1 MKIGRK
7 TRQRGTALITVL
19 IIMVGVIGMLT
30 FLFTLSQSDSVSRTE
45 SREIA
50 DMQLLLRSGFAYAI
64 DEITTKSDGD
74 TDGLGAVGNNIEA
87 FHTTGALADF
97 SEANAAHLATLGIEL
112 TVPATVG
119 TKGRTSL
126 GRFATWIESSAAD
139 EKRLHIIAAY
149 PDFVT
154 PARTLGA
161 EYKITTFEG
170 GKNALSLIGAVSG
183 AGGGNFGLAFP
194 DDIMM
199 TIEDAS
205 GVVPAI
211 NVTQSSYL
219 TDAAFKDFIGDA
231 LTRTGNKIE
240 GASTGD
246 GASFVGFP
254 GYTGNA
260 GEDWDTI
267 DDVGSSGLKLNAEII
282 GNVAQDFLDLLDR
295 ADADEI
301 VLGAS
306 DGKSDFNTGS
316 SYGLF
321 GYTAYDLSNLPGGVH
336 VLPTGD
342 IADAD
347 TEVVWRLGGG
357 SKSYKVDGQHI
368 EGTGTLL
375 IDSGCSIE
383 WKNGATLNWHGDVYF
398 YVTDNKE
405 FKIKDNAQL
414 SISNN
419 FYVIVDP
426 SVKKKTAKLKIEG
439 KGSSGHPSLTVGNTT
454 MLVAPG
460 VGSDGN
466 EIEFHMTGSGGNDA
480 GRFSTELFVCL
491 GEGIDFVM
499 EGGGISTTGAEDDT
513 AKFDING
520 SMVIGVPE
528 ESGGIQKFL
537 FDQYLDVNLVF
548 NSGTFSANMKTLTKG
563 SDDLAVW
570 KNEGYVERSGATK
583 LAEFYAAINSV
594 DTVDGYLGM
603 D

>member
-1 MKIGRK
+1 MKIRRK

-19 IIMVGVIGMLT
+19 IIMVGVMGMLT
-30 FLFTLSQSDSVSRTE
+30 YLFTISQSDSVSRTE

-64 DEITTKSDGD
+64 EEITTKSDGD

-87 FHTTGALADF
+87 FHTSGGMANF
-97 SEANAAHLATLGIEL
+97 SEANAAHLASLGIQL
-112 TVPATVG
+112 TVPSTVG
-119 TKGRTSL
+119 AKGRANL
-126 GRFATWIESSAAD
+126 GRFATWIESAAAD
-139 EKRLHIIAAY
+139 EKRLHIIAVY
-149 PDFVT
+149 PDFVN

-183 AGGGNFGLAFP
+183 AGSGNFGLAFP
-194 DDIMM
+194 SDIQMQ
-199 TIEDAS
+199 IKDSS
-205 GVVPAI
+205 GLVPAI

-219 TDAAFKDFIGDA
+219 TETVFKDFIGDI
-231 LTRTGNKIE
+231 LTRSGSKIE

-254 GYTGNA
+254 GYSGSS
-260 GEDWDTI
+260 GRDWDTI
-267 DDVGSSGLKLNAEII
+267 DSVSGSGLKLNQEII
-282 GNVAQDFLDLLDR
+282 SNVAQDFLDLLDR
-295 ADADEI
+295 ADADEN

-306 DGKSDFNTGS
+306 DGSKTFNTQS
-316 SYGLF
+316 SYSGF
-321 GYTAYDLSNLPGGVH
+321 GYTEYDLQALNGIHL
-336 VLPTGD
+336 LPTGD
-342 IADAD
+342 PADAD

-357 SKSYKVDGQHI
+357 SKDYKVDGQTI
-368 EGTGTLL
+368 RGTGTLL
-375 IDSGCSIE
+375 IDSGCGIE
-383 WKNGATLNWHGDVYF
+383 WKNGARLDWHGDVYF
-398 YVTDNKE
+398 YVTNSKT
-405 FKIKDNAQL
+405 FKIKDDAQV

-426 SVKKKTAKLKIEG
+426 SSKKKTATIKIEG
-439 KGSSGHPSLTVGNTT
+439 KGSSGSPMLTVGNTT

-466 EIEFHMTGSGGNDA
+466 EIEFHMTGQSGRDA
-480 GRFSTELFVCL
+480 GRFSTELFIAL
-491 GEGIDFVM
+491 GEGIDFVV
-499 EGGGISTTGAEDDT
+499 EGGGISTSGAQDDT
-513 AKFDING
+513 ARFDING

-548 NSGTFSANMKTLTKG
+548 DSGTFTDNMKTLTKG
-563 SDDLAVW
+563 SDDLAIW
-570 KNEGYVERSGATK
+570 TNEGYAERSGTTK